1 MVNRKRISEV
11 KDRMDEIWEQYDY
24 NGSVEDLSEFEQ
36 LVIELYE
43 LENTKLHNLYNKI
56 KK

>member
-1 MVNRKRISEV
+1 MEKIRKRISEI
-11 KDRMDEIWEQYDY
+11 KNRMNEIWEQYDH

-43 LENTKLHNLYNKI
+43 LENSYPIQNISIH
-56 KK
+56 

>member
-1 MVNRKRISEV
+1 MNRVRWTEIKDKMNEV
-11 KDRMDEIWEQYDY
+11 WEQYDY

-43 LENTKLHNLYNKI
+43 LANINK
-56 KK
+56 

>member
-1 MVNRKRISEV
+1 MEKIRERISEV
-11 KDRMDEIWEQYDY
+11 KNRMNEIWEQYDY

-43 LENTKLHNLYNKI
+43 LENSYPIQNISIH
-56 KK
+56 